1 MSMGSLACCSVSKQL
16 LAKAI
21 QTLDSKFMRLGIS
34 WKYGVLYNI
43 EVRATFNDDI
53 KAKKFEDGNSNE
65 LKKNMV
71 SAKAQEATL
80 YGGGRLIFK
89 GRICSLE

>member
-1 MSMGSLACCSVSKQL
+1 MSMGSLACLSVSKQL

-53 KAKKFEDGNSNE
+53 KAKNLRMEIRMS
-65 LKKNMV
+65 L
-71 SAKAQEATL
+71 
-80 YGGGRLIFK
+80 R
-89 GRICSLE
+89 RIW